1 MKNIWRTENAYET
14 YYINT
19 APYNVEC
26 QQIRVQAFC
35 HSFLQPQWQ
44 SLRQSR
50 PYILI
55 SFILSGSDAYST
67 GEQGHIRRSPGY
79 FHISDLNFLAEDY
92 RRSATETLERYFILL
107 ENTALL
113 QNLLKLFF
121 PAGKYGFYA
130 ENPPRLR
137 KCFED
142 ICALLKKRTP
152 DDVMLSAMAFCLLQ
166 EASFQQPK
174 SSEPP
179 ALSQALLYVENHFCE
194 RELDRERIAA
204 AAGVSI
210 STLQR
215 LFKKYKH
222 CPAAEYI
229 TSLRMQKACHLLE
242 YSRESIGS
250 IAEKCGYS
258 YSYYFAR
265 EFRKSFGCTPKE
277 YRKKNGK

>member
-19 APYNVEC
+19 AQYNVEC

-50 PYILI
+50 PYVLV
-55 SFILSGSDAYST
+55 SLILSGSDAYTT
-67 GEQGHIRRSPGY
+67 GELGHVRRLAGY
-79 FHISDLNFLAEDY
+79 FHISDLNVLAEDY
-92 RRSATETLERYFILL
+92 RRNATETLERYFIIL
-107 ENTALL
+107 ENTAFL
-113 QNLLKLFF
+113 QNLLNLFF

-130 ENPPRLR
+130 ADVPRLR

-142 ICALLKKRTP
+142 ICSLLKKRQP
-152 DDVMLSAMAFCLLQ
+152 DDVMLSAMAFRLLQ
-166 EASFQQPK
+166 EASFQQPR
-174 SSEPP
+174 STVPP
-179 ALSQALLYVENHFCE
+179 TLSQALLYMENHFCE
-194 RELDRERIAA
+194 QDFDRERIAI
-204 AAGVSI
+204 AAGVSV

-215 LFKKYKH
+215 LFRKYQH
-222 CPAAEYI
+222 CSAAEYI
-229 TSLRMQKACHLLE
+229 TVLRMQKACHLLE
-242 YSRESIGS
+242 YTRESIGS

-265 EFRKSFGCTPKE
+265 KFRKRFGCTPKE
-277 YRKKNGK
+277 YRRKNGK

>member
-1 MKNIWRTENAYET
+1 MGKKGENTRQLICNVAEKLFSEKGYTAVSMQMICDET
-14 YYINT
+14 GLSKGGLYRHFRNK
-19 APYNVEC
+19 EE
-26 QQIRVQAFC
+26 
-35 HSFLQPQWQ
+35 L
-44 SLRQSR
+44 LLE
-50 PYILI
+50 LI
-55 SFILSGSDAYST
+55 KKEKKVFNDIEAGK
-67 GEQGHIRRSPGY
+67 
-79 FHISDLNFLAEDY
+79 
-92 RRSATETLERYFILL
+92 SATETLERYFILL

-121 PAGKYGFYA
+121 PTGNYGFYA
-130 ENPPRLR
+130 ADASRLK

-142 ICALLKKRTP
+142 ICSLLKKRKP
-152 DDVMLSAMAFCLLQ
+152 DDAMLSAMAFCLLQ
-166 EASFQQPK
+166 EASFQQPR
-174 SSEPP
+174 SMEPL

-229 TSLRMQKACHLLE
+229 TSLRMQKARHLLE
-242 YSRESIGS
+242 YTHESVAS

-277 YRKKNGK
+277 YRQKNGK